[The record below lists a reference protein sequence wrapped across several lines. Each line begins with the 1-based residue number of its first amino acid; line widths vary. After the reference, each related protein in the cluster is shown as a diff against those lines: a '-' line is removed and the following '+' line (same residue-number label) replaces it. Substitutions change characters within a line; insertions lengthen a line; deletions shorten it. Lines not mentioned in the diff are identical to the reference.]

1 MDLLRGRLAP
11 LLRELNAH
19 PVYGSMETI
28 EDLRIFMQSH
38 VFAVWDFMS
47 LLKTLQR
54 RLTCVDVP
62 WVPTA
67 FPRSRRFINE
77 IVLGEES
84 DEYDGRPTS
93 HFELYLEA
101 MEQVEADTS
110 AIRRVVAR
118 AADGVVDACGEGVP
132 EAARRFLEGTFAVI
146 REGSAAAQAAVFAFG
161 REDAIPDMFSRA
173 GRESVGTV
181 RRGDVDPYLV
191 PGTAHRGGWGR
202 SRSAGAGDG
211 GGSMCGGRHGV
222 GRGGDGG
229 GGCASGS
236 HPTLGWCRGGDG
248 ASEVVAYACRLG
260 LRRVTVW
267 VTSMGI
273 FDSMTHSGCS
283 VIRRGVRFGRSPN
296 KLQTRG

>member
-1 MDLLRGRLAP
+1 MDRLRGRLAP
-11 LLRELNAH
+11 LLRELNVH

-110 AIRRVVAR
+110 AIRQVVAQAKR
-118 AADGVVDACGEGVP
+118 GVVEVRGAGVP
-132 EAARRFLEGTFAVI
+132 EAAGKFLEGTFSVI

-161 REDAIPDMFSRA
+161 REDAIPDMFRA
-173 GRESVGTV
+173 LVGSLAKQFEGEMSILIWYLERHIEV
-181 RRGDVDPYLV
+181 DGDDHGPLALEMVADLCAEDEAVWEEAGMAAEAALRARIELWDGVVGEMERARV
-191 PGTAHRGGWGR
+191 PLTR
-202 SRSAGAGDG
+202 
-211 GGSMCGGRHGV
+211 V
-222 GRGGDGG
+222 G
-229 GGCASGS
+229 
-236 HPTLGWCRGGDG
+236 
-248 ASEVVAYACRLG
+248 
-260 LRRVTVW
+260 
-267 VTSMGI
+267 
-273 FDSMTHSGCS
+273 
-283 VIRRGVRFGRSPN
+283 
-296 KLQTRG
+296 

>member
-1 MDLLRGRLAP
+1 MKASMDLLRGRLAQ

-110 AIRRVVAR
+110 AIRGVVAR

-161 REDAIPDMFSRA
+161 REDAIPDMFRA
-173 GRESVGTV
+173 LVGNLSEQFAGETSILTWYLERHIEV
-181 RRGDVDPYLV
+181 DGDD
-191 PGTAHRGGWGR
+191 
-202 SRSAGAGDG
+202 
-211 GGSMCGGRHGV
+211 HGPLALEMV
-222 GRGGDGG
+222 ADL
-229 GGCASGS
+229 CAE
-236 HPTLGWCRGGDG
+236 DD
-248 ASEVVAYACRLG
+248 
-260 LRRVTVW
+260 TVW
-267 VTSMGI
+267 EEAGMAAETALRARI
-273 FDSMTHSGCS
+273 QLWD
-283 VIRRGVRFGRSPN
+283 GVVEEMERARLS
-296 KLQTRG
+296 LTRVG